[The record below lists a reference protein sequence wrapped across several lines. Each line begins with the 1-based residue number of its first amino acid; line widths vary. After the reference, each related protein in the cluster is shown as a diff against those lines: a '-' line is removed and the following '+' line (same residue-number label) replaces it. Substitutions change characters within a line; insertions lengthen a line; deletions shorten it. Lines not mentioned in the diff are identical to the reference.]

1 MAEVSRLHPAPEDD
15 AARVAVVDVG
25 SNSVRLVVYDRIG
38 RTPIPIYN
46 ERLLC
51 GLGRGV
57 AETGRLDPEATE
69 RAFGALAR
77 FAALARA
84 MDVERIDP
92 VATAAVREARD
103 GQEFVAEAAKLTGLQ
118 IRVLSGEEEA
128 RLSALGVLAA
138 APGAVGLM
146 GDLGGGSLELVTLS
160 GDEVGN
166 GATLPLGPLR
176 LALPPEAQAVKAAG
190 TIGAA
195 LASLPWLAEVKGRD
209 LYAVGGAWRALGHI
223 EMQRKN
229 YPLHVLQG
237 YTVEADEMH
246 DVAAATA
253 KMSQA
258 SLQRMDGI
266 SKERLAMLP
275 LAAQVLLQLIEVA
288 RPKRVVFSVYGLR
301 EGLLYSQ
308 LPESLK
314 RADPLIVACQ
324 AVAESAARFPEQGP
338 ALVSWSDPLFAG
350 ESAAERR
357 LRRAAALL
365 SDTGWRTHPDYRAE
379 QAFLDVVRG
388 PIVGLD
394 HNERARLA
402 LMVYARYTGKN
413 ESGQVA
419 EVRALMDD
427 EQAQHARQVGKALRL
442 GLTITGGVASLLE
455 GIAVERFADRIL
467 LRAAPGTAHLVGHVV
482 RRRLEALARSMNLN
496 AEAIVD

>member
-1 MAEVSRLHPAPEDD
+1 LAEVSRLRPDPTDD
-15 AARVAVVDVG
+15 AARVAVIDVG

-57 AETGRLDPEATE
+57 AASGQLDPQATD
-69 RAFGALAR
+69 RALAALAR

-84 MDVERIDP
+84 MDVERTDS
-92 VATAAVREARD
+92 VATAAVREAND
-103 GQEFVAEAAKLTGLQ
+103 GQAFVARAAAHTGLE
-118 IRVLSGEEEA
+118 IRILSGREEA

-138 APGAVGLM
+138 VPGAIGLM
-146 GDLGGGSLELVTLS
+146 GDLGGGSLELVTLT
-160 GDEVGN
+160 GDEVGS

-176 LALPPEAQAVKAAG
+176 LALPADVPASAAAG
-190 TIGAA
+190 TIDEAFS
-195 LASLPWLAEVKGRD
+195 SLPWLAEAKDRE

-223 EMQRKN
+223 EMQRKD
-229 YPLHVLQG
+229 YPLRVLQG

-253 KMSQA
+253 RMSPA
-258 SLQRMDGI
+258 SLQRVEGV

-275 LAAQVLLQLIEVA
+275 LAAQVLLQLIEKA

-301 EGLLYSQ
+301 EGLLYAQ

-314 RADPLIVACQ
+314 RADPLLAACQ
-324 AVAESAARFPEQGP
+324 AVAETEARFPGQG
-338 ALVSWSDPLFAG
+338 AVLVAWSDPLFAG
-350 ESAAERR
+350 ETAAERR
-357 LRRAAALL
+357 LRQAAALL
-365 SDTGWRTHPDYRAE
+365 SDSGWRTHPDYRAE

-402 LMVYARYTGKN
+402 LMVYARYTGKS
-413 ESGQVA
+413 ETGQVA
-419 EVRALMDD
+419 DVKALMDD
-427 EQAQHARQVGKALRL
+427 AEALHARQVGKALRL
-442 GLTITGGVASLLE
+442 ALTITGGVPLLLR
-455 GIAVERFADRIL
+455 GITVERLADRIV
-467 LRAAPGTAHLVGHVV
+467 LRATPDAAHLIGHVV
-482 RRRLEALARSMNLN
+482 RRRLEALARSMNLS
-496 AEAIVD
+496 AEVVEG